1 MRSLLVS
8 SASVTAAVLALP
20 LAGPALASP
29 AGTPAAHTV
38 THYPDPPTD
47 RRTDPH
53 AVRPPAAAPGAPRS
67 EGAVP
72 GSTQSLALT
81 PLPDD
86 RSTGVSPGEGV
97 ERREVRPFSLAGVV
111 WDDPSRELNAR
122 VELRTRDAATGK
134 WGAWRQLNTHDAE
147 HAADRDSAESRS
159 PALRGSTAP
168 VWVGASDAVELKVT
182 REATDAPLPKGLH
195 LELVDPGEAPA
206 GQTPRTADPDTGP
219 GTDPGADGAA
229 LPALDQAATEREA
242 RAQGAEGVTSGEAH
256 IGPRP
261 RIVTRAGWGADED
274 LREQEFSYTNTV
286 KAAFVH
292 HTAEGNDYTCEQAP
306 SVIRGIYRFH
316 VESSGWRDIGYNFLV
331 DKCGNVYEGRAGG
344 VDKPVMGA
352 HTLGFNTDSTGIAV
366 LGTYTETEPSAAA
379 LDAVAALTA
388 WKLGLH
394 GRDPQG
400 KVTLVSDGGNLYEK
414 GESVSMN
421 VISGHRDGFSTECP
435 GERLYRKLGT
445 IRTKAA
451 ALQGR

>member
-8 SASVTAAVLALP
+8 SASVTCAAVLALP

-29 AGTPAAHTV
+29 AGAPAARAV
-38 THYPDPPTD
+38 THYPDPPAG
-47 RRTDPH
+47 RRTDPF
-53 AVRPPAAAPGAPRS
+53 AGGPPAAPGAPRS
-67 EGAVP
+67 DSAVP

-81 PLPDD
+81 PLPGD
-86 RSTGVSPGEGV
+86 RSTGISPGEGV
-97 ERREVRPFSLAGVV
+97 GRREVRPFSLAGVV
-111 WDDPSRELNAR
+111 WDDASRELNAR
-122 VELRTRDAATGK
+122 VELRTRDAATGT
-134 WGAWRQLNTHDAE
+134 WSGWRRLDTHDTG

-168 VWVGASDAVELKVT
+168 VWLGASDAVELKVI
-182 REATDAPLPKGLH
+182 RENADTPLPEGLH
-195 LELVDPGEAPA
+195 LELVDPGEAPP
-206 GQTPRTADPDTGP
+206 GQDPRTADPDTG
-219 GTDPGADGAA
+219 TGADGTV
-229 LPALDQAATEREA
+229 LPALDKAATEREA
-242 RAQGAEGVTSGEAH
+242 RAQGAEGVTSGQAH

-274 LREQEFSYTNTV
+274 LREREFSYTNTV

-292 HTAEGNDYTCEQAP
+292 HTAEGNDYTCEEAP
-306 SVIRGIYRFH
+306 AVIRGIYRFH

-344 VDKPVMGA
+344 VNKPVMGA
-352 HTLGFNTDSTGIAV
+352 HTLGFNNDSTGIAV
-366 LGTYTETEPSAAA
+366 LGTFTEVEPPAAA

-394 GRDPQG
+394 GRDPEG
-400 KVTLVSDGGNLYEK
+400 KETLVSDGGNLYEK
-414 GESVSMN
+414 GENVSMN
-421 VISGHRDGFSTECP
+421 VISGHRDGFTTECP